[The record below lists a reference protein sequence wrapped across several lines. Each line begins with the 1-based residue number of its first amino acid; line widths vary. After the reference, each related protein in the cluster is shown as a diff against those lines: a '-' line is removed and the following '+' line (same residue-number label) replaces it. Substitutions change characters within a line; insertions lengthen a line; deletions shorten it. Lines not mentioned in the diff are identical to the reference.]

1 MAHRCFTFP
10 CITHFTTDVISSQ
23 TIWDCLP
30 QHGWHL
36 SLLLS
41 ACSKQYL
48 PTLCLQE
55 PDIYSPAEQ
64 RYISALHFTSSQS
77 TQSDCSLAANTSAD
91 GKEGKPKSS
100 VRRNHSSATQ
110 MPSGEL
116 SSPPPPPCLGKIP
129 SPHSHCRRTQH
140 PWIKASGD
148 SMATYSCPQLKG
160 RNLKPT
166 SAWEPNLTSWEK
178 RNCKGYLAAKINPR
192 CSRFGGVGWWSLQAW
207 SRKDGTSSPTAWQQA
222 GQRWDAEERAAL
234 KQNEM
239 LKIEK

>member
-1 MAHRCFTFP
+1 MYYSFHYRCHLFPDYMGLFATAWLTFVSAAFCLFKAVFTNL
-10 CITHFTTDVISSQ
+10 V
-23 TIWDCLP
+23 LA
-30 QHGWHL
+30 GAWHL
-36 SLLLS
+36 QPSW
-41 ACSKQYL
+41 A
-48 PTLCLQE
+48 TLHFCTPLYKFTKHAERLFSSSEYKCRWQGGETQVFSEKE
-55 PDIYSPAEQ
+55 PLFCHTNAFWGAEQ
-64 RYISALHFTSSQS
+64 
-77 TQSDCSLAANTSAD
+77 
-91 GKEGKPKSS
+91 
-100 VRRNHSSATQ
+100 
-110 MPSGEL
+110 
-116 SSPPPPPCLGKIP
+116 PPPPCLGKIP

-207 SRKDGTSSPTAWQQA
+207 SRKNGTSSPTAWQQA

>member
-1 MAHRCFTFP
+1 MLCKQYCSAATSEFPNQVFWNVLHRRCLLQSF
-10 CITHFTTDVISSQ
+10 CSSENVFCWK
-23 TIWDCLP
+23 IYHYL
-30 QHGWHL
+30 L
-36 SLLLS
+36 KSNYKALKYFLLLPLGRLNHTWKNHKPQFRWALCYTLLKLLWGIPS
-41 ACSKQYL
+41 APS
-48 PTLCLQE
+48 
-55 PDIYSPAEQ
+55 
-64 RYISALHFTSSQS
+64 TSV
-77 TQSDCSLAANTSAD
+77 SDCQFKNA
-91 GKEGKPKSS
+91 
-100 VRRNHSSATQ
+100 
-110 MPSGEL
+110 
-116 SSPPPPPCLGKIP
+116 PPV
-129 SPHSHCRRTQH
+129 HSHCRRTQH

-234 KQNEM
+234 KQKEM